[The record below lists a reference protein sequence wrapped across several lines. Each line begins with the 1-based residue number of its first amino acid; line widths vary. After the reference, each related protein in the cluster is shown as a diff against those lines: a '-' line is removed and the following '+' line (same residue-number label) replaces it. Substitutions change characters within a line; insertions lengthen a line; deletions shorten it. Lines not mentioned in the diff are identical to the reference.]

1 MAFLLSA
8 PHSLTSLMLSLL
20 LFVLHA
26 AVMARAITRA
36 DRTPASRVAWVAAI
50 ALLPLAGVIAYLFLG
65 ETSIG
70 RGRVRRMRDTLER
83 MPEPPDASAAPDI
96 APRFLPLF
104 QLAASINGLP
114 ALTGNRITL
123 LGDPDAPP
131 DRPTL
136 DSDASIDALVRDIAL
151 ARESVHLCFY
161 IWLDDDNGGKVADA
175 LCTAARRGVQ
185 CRAMV
190 DALGSRAFVHSPRWR
205 QLRAAGVHVLA
216 TLDDIPRLGHLA
228 VGRLDLRNHRK
239 IVVVDNHIAYCGS
252 QNCADPAFRVAP
264 RFAPWIDILLRC
276 EGPIARQAQYIFLS
290 AWIAETGESLDALP
304 SALPAPEIF
313 APGATAQMFGTGPAS
328 HGNAMSDM
336 FVAALYAARE
346 ELIITTPYFVPDE
359 AIIRAMC
366 AAPRRGVKTTLV
378 VPKRNNS
385 FLVASAGRSIYD
397 DLLASGVALFEYP
410 LGLLHTKSL
419 TIDGE
424 VALVGSAN
432 IDRRSLQ
439 LNFENN
445 LLLADAATAQVIRQ
459 RQQGY
464 LSVSTP
470 VHIDAVRAWPFHQR
484 LLQDAI
490 GMMAPLL

>member
-20 LFVLHA
+20 LLVLHA

-50 ALLPLAGVIAYLFLG
+50 ALLPMAGLIAYLFLG

-70 RGRVRRMRDTLER
+70 RGRARRLRDTLER
-83 MPEPPDASAAPDI
+83 MPKPPDASPAPGI

-104 QLAASINGLP
+104 QLAASINDLP

-123 LGDPDAPP
+123 LGDPVAPP

-136 DSDASIDALVRDIAL
+136 DSDAAIGALVTDIAQ
-151 ARESVHLCFY
+151 ARESVHLGFY
-161 IWLDDDNGGKVADA
+161 IWLDDGNGGKVVDA
-175 LCTAARRGVQ
+175 LCAAARRGVK

-205 QLRAAGVHVLA
+205 QLREAGVHVLA

-239 IVVVDNHIAYCGS
+239 IVVIDNRIAYCGS
-252 QNCADPAFRVAP
+252 QNCADPAFRVAAK
-264 RFAPWIDILLRC
+264 FAPWIDILLRC

-313 APGATAQMFGTGPAS
+313 APGVTAQMFGTGPTS
-328 HGNAMSDM
+328 RGNAMSDM
-336 FVAALYAARE
+336 FVAAIYAARD

-359 AIIRAMC
+359 AIMRALC
-366 AAPRRGVKTTLV
+366 AAAAWPCSNIRSACCTPSRSPSTARSRSSVRPTSTGAACSSTSRTTCWSPMPRPR
-378 VPKRNNS
+378 
-385 FLVASAGRSIYD
+385 GRSAY
-397 DLLASGVALFEYP
+397 ASRPTCRCRHRCASTRCARGRS
-410 LGLLHTKSL
+410 T
-419 TIDGE
+419 
-424 VALVGSAN
+424 SACC
-432 IDRRSLQ
+432 RTRS
-439 LNFENN
+439 
-445 LLLADAATAQVIRQ
+445 
-459 RQQGY
+459 G
-464 LSVSTP
+464 
-470 VHIDAVRAWPFHQR
+470 
-484 LLQDAI
+484 
-490 GMMAPLL
+490 

>member
-1 MAFLLSA
+1 
-8 PHSLTSLMLSLL
+8 
-20 LFVLHA
+20 
-26 AVMARAITRA
+26 
-36 DRTPASRVAWVAAI
+36 
-50 ALLPLAGVIAYLFLG
+50 
-65 ETSIG
+65 
-70 RGRVRRMRDTLER
+70 
-83 MPEPPDASAAPDI
+83 MP
-96 APRFLPLF
+96 
-104 QLAASINGLP
+104 
-114 ALTGNRITL
+114 
-123 LGDPDAPP
+123 
-131 DRPTL
+131 
-136 DSDASIDALVRDIAL
+136 
-151 ARESVHLCFY
+151 C
-161 IWLDDDNGGKVADA
+161 
-175 LCTAARRGVQ
+175 
-185 CRAMV
+185 
-190 DALGSRAFVHSPRWR
+190 
-205 QLRAAGVHVLA
+205 
-216 TLDDIPRLGHLA
+216 
-228 VGRLDLRNHRK
+228 
-239 IVVVDNHIAYCGS
+239 
-252 QNCADPAFRVAP
+252 
-264 RFAPWIDILLRC
+264 
-276 EGPIARQAQYIFLS
+276 
-290 AWIAETGESLDALP
+290 
-304 SALPAPEIF
+304 PAPEIF

-385 FLVASAGRSIYD
+385 FLVASACRSIYD

-470 VHIDAVRAWPFHQR
+470 VHIDAMRAWPFHQR